1 MSVHY
6 KSLTRRTNPDTIPV
20 FPLSGTVLL
29 PGCDLPLNIFEPRY
43 LNMIDDALK
52 SDRLIGMIQLAK
64 TVDLDTSDAVTTDT
78 VTPLAKIGGLGRITQ
93 FSETDD
99 GRYLIVLK
107 GLKRFRYLEDK
118 TIKTPYKCA
127 KVSFDEFQSDAEMH
141 VGKDVPNALSGG
153 SNGDRAALTI
163 AMKSFAK
170 TLGVKVDWNSLAEIP
185 LANLV
190 DQAAM
195 ISPFKPDDKQSLLEA
210 PDTDARRRL
219 LIGLMHLYANTGGDG
234 DNATPPPLQ

>member
-52 SDRLIGMIQLAK
+52 SDRLIGMI
-64 TVDLDTSDAVTTDT
+64 
-78 VTPLAKIGGLGRITQ
+78 
-93 FSETDD
+93 
-99 GRYLIVLK
+99 RYLIVLK

-234 DNATPPPLQ
+234 DSATPPPLQ